1 VALRITA
8 TKAQTYYGY
17 MSVGIGAKLWV
28 NFSVILVLLAGVAGF
43 GLLQLQAAE
52 ATMDVLTSSRRG
64 RAANTGGDPVHAARL
79 ARQR

>member
-1 VALRITA
+1 
-8 TKAQTYYGY
+8 

-52 ATMDVLTSSRRG
+52 ATMDVLTSQRFPAVEAALQIPEAIRSMQRDLRDRG
-64 RAANTGGDPVHAARL
+64 DF
-79 ARQR
+79 QRGESDG